1 MKRAITLFLERI
13 LVILSFIF
21 PFIEIS
27 YYFGAKVFLST
38 DSIALKY
45 FYMNYI
51 VKLTTF
57 YEGNIYLIFIVML
70 SLFLTCSRGTIPL
83 TKFVRFNIIQAI
95 LLSIICTCIG
105 SVFSFCPLGIRES
118 TIGILLANFT
128 YLSTLVLMFYSWV
141 LILCGRYPK
150 IPVLSEAAR
159 LQVQRGYLD

>member
-1 MKRAITLFLERI
+1 MKTAIIQIFERLLI
-13 LVILSFIF
+13 ILSFIF

-38 DSIALKY
+38 DSIGLKN
-45 FYMNYI
+45 FYMKYI
-51 VKLTTF
+51 LKLTGF

-70 SLFLTCSRGTIPL
+70 GIFLTCSRGTIPL
-83 TKFVRFNIIQAI
+83 TKFVRFNIIQAS

-118 TIGILLANFT
+118 SIGILFANFL
-128 YLSTLVLMFYSWV
+128 YLGILLLIFYSSL
-141 LILCGRYPK
+141 LILFGRYPK